1 MNFCTANLFFILST
15 LPEKAFS
22 QHKTTQNVCSQIYEN
37 ILKLRKKKLLFKDLF
52 HINFFFIL
60 FIQAGEAYT
69 STVQIKMWILKIIEL
84 F

>member
-52 HINFFFIL
+52 HINFFFY
-60 FIQAGEAYT
+60 FVYT
-69 STVQIKMWILKIIEL
+69 SWRSIYEHSTDKNVDTQNY
-84 F
+84 